1 MDVFYFHVRYGCDTL
16 EKYEERD
23 EYGFVSAN
31 NFIHAMEQISGYYRD
46 DLISVDI
53 QYEDGNFS
61 KYDDLCMEGDA
72 KAFPRDPY
80 CTRNRW
86 VYNSCSDGC

>member
-1 MDVFYFHVRYGCDTL
+1 MDVFYFHARYGCDIL

-53 QYEDGNFS
+53 QYVGDTGMITIDNKEIAESFKKSYIKTHYGED
-61 KYDDLCMEGDA
+61 EE
-72 KAFPRDPY
+72 
-80 CTRNRW
+80 
-86 VYNSCSDGC
+86 

>member
-1 MDVFYFHVRYGCDTL
+1 MDVFYFHARYGCDIL

-31 NFIHAMEQISGYYRD
+31 DFIHAMEQISGYYRD

-53 QYEDGNFS
+53 QYVGDTGMITIDNKEIAESFKKSYIKTHYGED
-61 KYDDLCMEGDA
+61 EE
-72 KAFPRDPY
+72 
-80 CTRNRW
+80 
-86 VYNSCSDGC
+86 

>member
-1 MDVFYFHVRYGCDTL
+1 MDVFYFHARYSCDTL

-31 NFIHAMEQISGYYRD
+31 NFIHAMEQIFGYYRD

-53 QYEDGNFS
+53 QYVGDTGMITIDNKEIAEAFKKSYIKTHYGED
-61 KYDDLCMEGDA
+61 EE
-72 KAFPRDPY
+72 
-80 CTRNRW
+80 
-86 VYNSCSDGC
+86 

>member
-1 MDVFYFHVRYGCDTL
+1 MDVFYFHARYGCDTL
-16 EKYEERD
+16 EKYKERD

-53 QYEDGNFS
+53 QYTGDTGMITIDNKEIAESFKKSYIKTHYGED
-61 KYDDLCMEGDA
+61 EE
-72 KAFPRDPY
+72 
-80 CTRNRW
+80 
-86 VYNSCSDGC
+86 

>member
-1 MDVFYFHVRYGCDTL
+1 MDVFYFHARYGCDTL

-46 DLISVDI
+46 YLISVDI
-53 QYEDGNFS
+53 QYVGDTGMITIDNKEIAESFKKSYIKTHYGED
-61 KYDDLCMEGDA
+61 EE
-72 KAFPRDPY
+72 
-80 CTRNRW
+80 
-86 VYNSCSDGC
+86 

>member
-1 MDVFYFHVRYGCDTL
+1 MDVFYFHARYGCDIL

-31 NFIHAMEQISGYYRD
+31 NFIHAMEQISSYYRD

-53 QYEDGNFS
+53 QYAGDTGMITIDNKEIAEAFKKSYIKTHYG
-61 KYDDLCMEGDA
+61 DDEE
-72 KAFPRDPY
+72 
-80 CTRNRW
+80 
-86 VYNSCSDGC
+86 

>member
-1 MDVFYFHVRYGCDTL
+1 MDVFYFHARYCCDTL

-31 NFIHAMEQISGYYRD
+31 NFIHAMEQISNYYKD

-53 QYEDGNFS
+53 QYAGDTGMITIDNKEIAEAFKKSYIKTHYGED
-61 KYDDLCMEGDA
+61 EE
-72 KAFPRDPY
+72 
-80 CTRNRW
+80 
-86 VYNSCSDGC
+86 

>member
-1 MDVFYFHVRYGCDTL
+1 MDVFYFHARYGCDIL

-53 QYEDGNFS
+53 QYAGYTGMITIDNKEIA
-61 KYDDLCMEGDA
+61 E
-72 KAFPRDPY
+72 AFKKSYIKTHSGEHDE
-80 CTRNRW
+80 
-86 VYNSCSDGC
+86 

>member
-1 MDVFYFHVRYGCDTL
+1 MDVFYFHARYGCDIL

-23 EYGFVSAN
+23 EYGFISAN

-53 QYEDGNFS
+53 QYVGDTGMITIDNKEIAESFKKSYIKTHYGED
-61 KYDDLCMEGDA
+61 EE
-72 KAFPRDPY
+72 
-80 CTRNRW
+80 
-86 VYNSCSDGC
+86 

>member
-1 MDVFYFHVRYGCDTL
+1 MYVFYFHARYGYDIL

-53 QYEDGNFS
+53 QYAGDTGMITIDNKEIAESFKKSYIKTHYGED
-61 KYDDLCMEGDA
+61 EE
-72 KAFPRDPY
+72 
-80 CTRNRW
+80 
-86 VYNSCSDGC
+86 

>member
-1 MDVFYFHVRYGCDTL
+1 MDVFYFHARYDCDTL

-53 QYEDGNFS
+53 QYVGDTGMITIDNKEIAESFKKSYIKTHYGED
-61 KYDDLCMEGDA
+61 EE
-72 KAFPRDPY
+72 
-80 CTRNRW
+80 
-86 VYNSCSDGC
+86 